1 MICKIVEVGG
11 SMLRARLRKPR
22 RPRRPREPLRA
33 AVLLLRRS
41 LAAKGEVRRT
51 PNNCTQSVV
60 KCGGNQ
66 KKEMKLKPKDCSD
79 QHV

>member
-1 MICKIVEVGG
+1 MICEIVEVGG
-11 SMLRARLRKPR
+11 SMPRARLRKS
-22 RPRRPREPLRA
+22 RRPREPLRA

>member
-1 MICKIVEVGG
+1 
-11 SMLRARLRKPR
+11 MLRARLRKPR

-51 PNNCTQSVV
+51 PNNWQHTVSGEMWG
-60 KCGGNQ
+60 KS

>member
-1 MICKIVEVGG
+1 
-11 SMLRARLRKPR
+11 MLRARLRKPR

-51 PNNCTQSVV
+51 PNNWQHTVSGEI
-60 KCGGNQ
+60 GGNQ
-66 KKEMKLKPKDCSD
+66 KKRVEVETKGLF
-79 QHV
+79 

>member
-1 MICKIVEVGG
+1 
-11 SMLRARLRKPR
+11 MLRARLRKPR

-51 PNNCTQSVV
+51 PNNWQHTVS
-60 KCGGNQ
+60 GEMWGNP